1 MAVRG
6 EAAAEAAAEVAEVEA
21 AEAAAAAE
29 VEAEAAAAA
38 AAEAAAAAAV
48 DECDTLVA
56 ATRASNERGTSE
68 VGVLDASRKAA
79 SSSAGHAPGA
89 VGREPGRRAAAA
101 VAARLK
107 SLNDWTGRN
116 GRSDLSVNAPNGLT
130 RHLIHLVAAP
140 HTSATNTSKA
150 VASAAT
156 QPEGGP

>member
-29 VEAEAAAAA
+29 VEAEAAAA